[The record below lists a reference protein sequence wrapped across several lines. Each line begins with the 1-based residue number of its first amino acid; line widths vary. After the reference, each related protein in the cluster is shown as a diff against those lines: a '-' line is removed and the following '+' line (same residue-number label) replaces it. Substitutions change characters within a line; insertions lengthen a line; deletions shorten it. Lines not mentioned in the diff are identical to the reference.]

1 MIGIKESFQSASNS
15 PLFAE
20 GEVVHHKRYGY
31 RGVIVRSD
39 LICEAE
45 DYWYQSNQTQPDCN
59 QPWYHVLVDCS
70 DITTYV
76 AESNLE
82 SDKGGQIVHHP
93 LIDIFFSGFKNE
105 SYIRNDEPWPG

>member
-45 DYWYQSNQTQPDCN
+45 DDW
-59 QPWYHVLVDCS
+59 
-70 DITTYV
+70 
-76 AESNLE
+76 
-82 SDKGGQIVHHP
+82 
-93 LIDIFFSGFKNE
+93 
-105 SYIRNDEPWPG
+105 